1 MLTAARPET
10 GATPVVPS
18 LAPDQPLYTPLPYP
32 VDRAA
37 HFLDVDA
44 TPLLTPT
51 VLETHQAL
59 THCANEQAILCL
71 FGPCGTGKTFAV
83 RALPTALALGGHQ
96 PLEIRA
102 RPTPTDLRSA
112 LVHTL
117 GLPDEPPNRPAT
129 CDRLILEALRTRRP
143 VLVLDE
149 AQQLSDT
156 CFEYLRYLYDQS
168 DGLCIVLISAE
179 HAGQALREQ
188 RMLASRT
195 AAWLQTTSLHRAHV
209 PTAIRRLHSLWQQT
223 ADETLHH
230 IDDCYA
236 HGNLRRWTLLTH
248 HAQRSLATPGPN
260 RPDYHLQAALHRIDP
275 AHPRP

>member
-10 GATPVVPS
+10 GATPAVPS
-18 LAPDQPLYTPLPYP
+18 PAPDQPLYTPLPYP
-32 VDRAA
+32 ADRAA

-51 VLETHQAL
+51 VLEARQAL
-59 THCANEQAILCL
+59 THCANEQAMLCL

-83 RALPTALALGGHQ
+83 RALLTALAPGRHQ
-96 PLEIRA
+96 PLALRA

-112 LVHTL
+112 LLHTL
-117 GLPDEPPNRPAT
+117 GLPDEPPNRPAA
-129 CDRLILEALRTRRP
+129 CDRLILEALRARRP
-143 VLVLDE
+143 VLALDE

-179 HAGQALREQ
+179 HAGHALREQ

-195 AAWLQTTSLHRAHV
+195 AAWLQTAPLQRAHV
-209 PTAIRRLHSLWQQT
+209 PTAIRRLHPLWRQAT
-223 ADETLHH
+223 AETLHRV
-230 IDDCYA
+230 DNCYA

-248 HAQRSLATPGPN
+248 HVQRSQTTPGP
-260 RPDYHLQAALHRIDP
+260 RSLEHHLQAALHRIDP